1 MQTPQIVY
9 AARSDKGRARR
20 NNEDNLYCCGTFLT
34 DDIRNLP
41 FRTEG
46 RAAVPAVF
54 AVFDGIGGEHLGEY
68 ASLTAVLTLKEH
80 AANIAGAGP
89 ERNDEA
95 VRVFVAETNR
105 RIRDESEKS
114 SVSMGTT
121 MVLAVV
127 DKSGIRAYSIG
138 DSRIYVL
145 DRDGFRQVN
154 TDQTLAMR
162 KVAEGLITEAEAR
175 RSRDW
180 SMLTAC
186 IGIPAD
192 NGAYSEVQIDPPVP
206 LTGKTRL
213 LLCSDGLSDMV
224 PDDRIEQIL
233 RSEQS
238 VDKAVKVLMSEAL
251 NNGGRDNITIIAAD
265 I

>member
-162 KVAEGLITEAEAR
+162 KVAEVDYRSRSTTEQAEAAA
-175 RSRDW
+175 
-180 SMLTAC
+180 AC
-186 IGIPAD
+186 IGIPVD
-192 NGAYSEVQIDPPVP
+192 NGAYSGPDRPAVP
-206 LTGKTRL
+206 LTSKPGS
-213 LLCSDGLSDMV
+213 CSLRRPGDMV
-224 PDDRIEQIL
+224 PDQIEQIHVPNSL
-233 RSEQS
+233 LIKPLKFDIRS
-238 VDKAVKVLMSEAL
+238 AHR
-251 NNGGRDNITIIAAD
+251 GRDNITIIAA
-265 I
+265 II